1 MPAQQPFT
9 TLCQLAARR
18 PAGLFG
24 DRADLHLHT
33 THSDG
38 TYSPAQVVE
47 LALRSGLCA
56 IAVTDHDT
64 LAGLSPARA
73 AAAGSGLEVIAG
85 VEISSEFR
93 GRELHLLG
101 YFVCP
106 QDARLADALGRLRED
121 RGHRYRE
128 MIERLRD
135 QGVHLDEGDTVAS
148 GLAEHSAALGR
159 RHLAELLV
167 RQRKVSTVR
176 EAFTRYLHDGGR
188 AVVPKLLLP
197 VGEAIRRVREA
208 GGVASWAHPPES
220 CTLEELL
227 DLREQGLGAV
237 EVEYPGFRGKRVRT
251 LRDWAKALGLA
262 VTGGSDCHG
271 PGVAQRAVGA
281 RSVTRQE
288 LDALRPS

>member
-9 TLCQLAARR
+9 VLCQLAARPR
-18 PAGLFG
+18 RA

-38 TYSPAQVVE
+38 TYTAAQVVD

-64 LAGLSPARA
+64 LAGVVPARA
-73 AAAGSGLEVIAG
+73 AAAGRDLEVIAG
-85 VEISSEFR
+85 VEISAEFR
-93 GRELHLLG
+93 GRELHLLA
-101 YFVCP
+101 YFVSP
-106 QDARLADALGRLRED
+106 ADAALGAALQRLRED
-121 RGHRYRE
+121 RGRRYRE
-128 MIERLRD
+128 MIERLRG
-135 QGVHLDEGDTVAS
+135 QGIHLEPERDEG
-148 GLAEHSAALGR
+148 LAGTHAPGR
-159 RHLAELLV
+159 RHLAEMLV
-167 RQRKVSTVR
+167 RQRKASTVR

-197 VGEAIRRVREA
+197 VEEAIRRVRAA

-220 CTLEELL
+220 CTLSALQELR
-227 DLREQGLGAV
+227 DRGLGAV
-237 EVEYPGFRGKRVRT
+237 EVEYPGFRGKRMQT
-251 LRDWAKALGLA
+251 LRDWARVLGLA

-281 RSVTRQE
+281 RTVTRQE
-288 LDALRPS
+288 LDALRPAR